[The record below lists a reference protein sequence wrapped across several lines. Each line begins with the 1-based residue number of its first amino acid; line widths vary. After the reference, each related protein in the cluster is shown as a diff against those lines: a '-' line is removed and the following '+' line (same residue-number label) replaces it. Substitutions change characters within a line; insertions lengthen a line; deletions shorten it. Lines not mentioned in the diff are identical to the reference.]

1 MLVVD
6 TNVIAYLYL
15 PSDASI
21 HSQRL
26 LEIDSDWI
34 APVLWRSE
42 MRNVLLQYVRKKIL
56 TLSESIQV
64 QSQAEQLMLGNE
76 FDSVSRTVIELAVT
90 SECSAY
96 DCEFV
101 ALAIDQHVPLITAD
115 KKLVRSFPKTV
126 HFPDKYIEAQP

>member
-6 TNVIAYLYL
+6 TNVIAYLFL

-26 LEIDSDWI
+26 LEIDNDWI

-42 MRNVLLQYVRKKIL
+42 MRNVLLQYVRKNLL

-64 QSQAEQLMLGNE
+64 QSEAEQLMLGNE
-76 FDSVSRTVIELAVT
+76 FDSVSRAVIKLATT

-101 ALAIDQHVPLITAD
+101 ALAIDTQVPLITAD
-115 KKLVRSFPKTV
+115 KKLVRSFPKIA
-126 HFPDKYIEAQP
+126 HFPDKYLETQP

>member
-6 TNVIAYLYL
+6 TNIIAYLFL

-26 LEIDSDWI
+26 LELDSDWT

-42 MRNVLLQYVRKKIL
+42 MRNVLLQYVRKNLL
-56 TLSESIQV
+56 TLSESIRV
-64 QSQAEQLMLGNE
+64 QSEAEQLMLNNE
-76 FDSVSRTVIELAVT
+76 FDSVSRTVIELAAT

-101 ALAIDQHVPLITAD
+101 ALAVDQRIPLITAD
-115 KKLVRSFPKTV
+115 KKLVRSFPDTA
-126 HFPDKYIEAQP
+126 HFPEMYIEKRL